1 MFEFVLI
8 VVAGVHAC
16 TWPAEFAGSVWL
28 DSDRGQ
34 VAFTSVSVTGWSITA
49 QGDQEVSGWDCY
61 FHNTTGTGYTLAMQ
75 AQGTFVI
82 FKTEYRAFA
91 CLQLTR
97 VADSTFIY
105 YLMSEEETRLY
116 KDRLYVKVEPNGTQA
131 TPSAADVCLAASH
144 AEAPPAN
151 EYHLFIKNVSS

>member
-1 MFEFVLI
+1 MTLVLRSHGQSDQHGRKMDGR
-8 VVAGVHAC
+8 VTQRAHAC

-34 VAFTSVSVTGWSITA
+34 VTFTSVSATGWSITA

-75 AQGTFVI
+75 
-82 FKTEYRAFA
+82 
-91 CLQLTR
+91 